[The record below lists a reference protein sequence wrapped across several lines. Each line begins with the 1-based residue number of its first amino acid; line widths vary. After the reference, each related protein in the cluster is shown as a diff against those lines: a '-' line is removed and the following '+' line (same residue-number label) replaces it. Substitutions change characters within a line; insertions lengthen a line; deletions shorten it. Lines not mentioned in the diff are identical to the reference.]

1 MMKKVSI
8 AKSSASVF
16 ALAMLVG
23 ATYAQDASVATQDN
37 SGEDEETVLYEI
49 EVIGVRGS
57 LLRAQDIKRNSNAI
71 VDAISAEDI
80 GVFPDENVAE
90 ALQRIPGVA
99 IDRSRGEGE
108 RISIRGLGPEQ
119 NLTLLNGQFI
129 ASSNQFEDE
138 QPSRSFNFAL
148 IASEVISSAE
158 VYKTPEARL
167 DEGGVGGT
175 VILKTRRPLDLA
187 DGYLFAGSAEGGYAP
202 LADEVDPRFSLS
214 AGWRSPDDKF
224 GVILSGAYT
233 ERSIRGDATGPLSFS
248 RRPVDLDSDGV
259 LDFGTVPITTLDPT
273 RGFGLL
279 PADAPRIQGIETTDE
294 NGNPVIQGTQSPDGL
309 FLPDLLANTYFP
321 TVRERAGGSG
331 AIEWQPTESLN
342 FHLTGLYS
350 QLRET
355 GVNNNFLLLPLRTGG
370 AGNVVEPVNNAVIEN
385 QTVISGT
392 IPQRFTEGVNFTG
405 LRGNVFTTALDSFDR
420 DSMVD
425 TFAVDLGTT
434 WTPFD
439 QNFEVFAN
447 VGYTR
452 ANVNADNR
460 FFETVGFGDQTYDLS
475 AGENGQQSVSVDLL
489 DPTGQFFSFVNF
501 INLDQVQDESHAQF
515 DVTYNLDSNFFES
528 IQTGMKARR
537 VSQDRNQTVASF
549 GDVAQNFLDANGI
562 AIWGLNLARLNPM
575 QTPDDYLSGGFDNAI
590 NAFMIPDP
598 AAIDELFGVGN
609 GNDSVFAGAE
619 VTSIDEYF
627 DITEDIY
634 AGYVQVNFSSDVG
647 GLNLRGNLGTRIT
660 RLERQSE
667 ANLITNGVPEPF
679 ARKDTQ
685 TDILPS
691 FNLAADLN
699 ENLVVRFGAAR
710 TLARPTF
717 SELSPTIVVIEET
730 LQANSGNPDLDNF
743 VANGYDLS
751 AEYYYGEGNA
761 ISAATFYKDIL
772 SFTVSGQEN
781 ELVPLGGD
789 AGNLVNVLVTR
800 PVNGG
805 GGEIYGF
812 ELSALHY
819 LDNLPEPFDG
829 FGVGANYTFSES
841 SVSDPTFSGL
851 PGQSKHTV
859 NTSVFYEKD
868 SISTRVSYNY
878 RSDFFLGVSNGQN
891 RFAEGIQQVDFNAS
905 YTRGSTTFFIE
916 GLNLTDEQTV
926 ENYFAVPQRIGGQGR
941 FGRRFF
947 FGVRYKL

>member
-1 MMKKVSI
+1 MVNI
-8 AKSSASVF
+8 LKSSASVLVF
-16 ALAMLVG
+16 AMLAG
-23 ATYAQDASVATQDN
+23 TMYAQDAQPVAEQDEIR
-37 SGEDEETVLYEI
+37 EDERAVIYEV

-57 LLRAQDIKRNSNAI
+57 LLRAQDVKRNSNAI

-80 GVFPDENVAE
+80 GVFPDENIAE
-90 ALQRIPGVA
+90 ALQRIPGIA

-187 DGYLFAGSAEGGYAP
+187 DRYLLAGSIEGGYAP

-233 ERSIRGDATGPLSFS
+233 ERSIRGDAAGPLSFS
-248 RRPVDLDSDGV
+248 QRPVDLDSDGV
-259 LDFGTVPITTLDPT
+259 LDFGVVPAGTLDPT
-273 RGFGLL
+273 RGFGVL
-279 PADAPRIQGIETTDE
+279 PENAPTIQGIETIDE
-294 NGNPVIQGTQSPDGL
+294 NGNPVIQGIQSPDGL

-321 TVRERAGGSG
+321 TVRERAGGSS
-331 AIEWQPTESLN
+331 AIEWQPTENLN

-370 AGNVVEPVNNAVIEN
+370 AGNIVEPVNNAVIEN
-385 QTVISGT
+385 QTIISGT
-392 IPQRFTEGVNFTG
+392 IPQRITEGVNFTG

-434 WTPFD
+434 WAPVGR
-439 QNFEVFAN
+439 NFEVFTS

-452 ANVNADNR
+452 ANVKSDNR
-460 FFETVGFGDQTYDLS
+460 FFETVGFGDQTFDLS
-475 AGENGQQSVSVDLL
+475 VQENGQQSVGVDLL

-501 INLDQVQDESHAQF
+501 INLDQVQDEFHTQF
-515 DVTYNLDSNFFES
+515 DVTYNFDSGFFES
-528 IQTGMKARR
+528 VQAGFKSRR

-562 AIWGLNLARLNPM
+562 SIFGLNLGQLNPS
-575 QTPDDYLSGGFDNAI
+575 QTPDDFLSSGFEDAI
-590 NAFMIPDP
+590 SAFLIPDP
-598 AAIDELFGVGN
+598 EAIDELFGKGN

-619 VTSIDEYF
+619 VTSIDEFF
-627 DITEDIY
+627 DIAEDIY
-634 AGYVQVNFSSDVG
+634 AGYAQVNFSSDIG
-647 GLNLRGNLGTRIT
+647 GLSLRGNLGTRIT
-660 RLERQSE
+660 HLERQSE

-679 ARKDTQ
+679 MRNDSQ

-691 FNLAADLN
+691 FNLAADLT
-699 ENLVVRFGAAR
+699 ENLIVRFGSAR

-761 ISAATFYKDIL
+761 VSAAAFYKDIL

-781 ELVPLGGD
+781 EFVPLGGD
-789 AGNLVNVLVTR
+789 TNNLVNVLVTR

-805 GGEIYGF
+805 GGKIYGF
-812 ELSALHY
+812 ELAALHY

-829 FGVGANYTFSES
+829 FGVSANYTFSEN
-841 SVSDPTFSGL
+841 SVSDSAFAGL
-851 PGQSKHTV
+851 PGQSRNTV
-859 NTSVFYEKD
+859 NSSIFYEKG
-868 SISTRVSYNY
+868 SISTRISYNY
-878 RSDFFLGVSNGQN
+878 RSDYFLGVSNGQN

-905 YTRGSTTFFIE
+905 YTRGFVTLFIE
-916 GLNLTDEQTV
+916 GLNLTDEDTV

-947 FGVRYKL
+947 FGARFKL